1 MAGTKYV
8 TYTVE
13 QLLKAIE
20 SGESLEGAVLIDLD
34 LHRVGFR
41 ELNLKRTV
49 WQSVRVTSADFSG
62 ADLTGAQFLESELD
76 GARFDRA
83 NLTGASFVYSTAKQ
97 SSFVSA
103 RLHDT
108 KLLDVDLTGAVA
120 CHSSWQGAFLQQADL
135 STTDLSQAQIV
146 ELSAEALILDGA
158 NMH

>member
-1 MAGTKYV
+1 
-8 TYTVE
+8 
-13 QLLKAIE
+13 
-20 SGESLEGAVLIDLD
+20 
-34 LHRVGFR
+34 
-41 ELNLKRTV
+41 
-49 WQSVRVTSADFSG
+49 
-62 ADLTGAQFLESELD
+62 ESELD

-158 NMH
+158 NMHGARLTKCVFADCTLRRANFSETHLSEVSLEEADLCECRFVSVKLEHVSFD